1 MTDANEVRRLGL
13 DDAYAVKTPEDNRA
27 LYRDWAATY
36 EDDFIA
42 PRGYTYHLSVVELFA
57 QAGPNAD
64 APVLDVGC
72 GTGIVGV
79 ALRDA
84 GFDVVDGIDL
94 SPEMLE
100 QAATKRVYRSLIEV
114 DVTQP
119 MSFDDDAFGGVTSV
133 GTFTHGH
140 LGPEPLHE
148 LVRVTQP
155 GGVLA
160 IGINAEHYEE
170 HRFGAVLNDMLSAG
184 SIVERRLER
193 VRIYAKGDDEHAD
206 DLALVAVLRKA

>member
-1 MTDANEVRRLGL
+1 MSDANEVRKLGL
-13 DDAYAVKTPEDNRA
+13 ADAYAVKTPEDNRA

-36 EDDFIA
+36 EEDFIA
-42 PRGYTYHLSVVELFA
+42 PRGYTYHVSVVQVFA
-57 QAGPNAD
+57 DAGADFD

-84 GFDVVDGIDL
+84 GFSHIDGIDL

-100 QAATKRVYRSLIEV
+100 QAATKQVYRSLTEV

-119 MSFDDDAFGGVTSV
+119 LAFDDATFGGVTSV

-148 LVRVTQP
+148 LVRVTRS

-170 HRFGAVLNDMLSAG
+170 LGFADVLHSMIETGVIS
-184 SIVERRLER
+184 ERRLER
-193 VRIYAKGDDEHAD
+193 VRIYSNADDDNAD
-206 DLALVAVLRKA
+206 DLALVAVLVKA